1 MSHRRAAIPGALAK
15 ALEAPESLAI
25 AVSGGVDSLTLA
37 YAAHLVR
44 RQPTYVC
51 HAQSPAVPVEATA
64 RVRRHAKGTGWQLIV
79 LDAGE
84 FADPDYLRNPVNRCY
99 FCKSN
104 LYDRIAAEVD
114 GTIASGAN
122 LDDLGDYRPGL
133 KAAAERRVIH
143 PLVEA
148 GMDKQATRA
157 LARALGVDD
166 VAELPAQP
174 CLASRL
180 ETGLRVT
187 PERLAFVAEVE
198 RRLGSIIGP
207 GVLRCR
213 LTAAGVRIELD
224 LERVRREGT
233 EPAILAAAA
242 ALCAEAGETLLPLA
256 PYRRGSAF
264 LHHG

>member
-1 MSHRRAAIPGALAK
+1 M
-15 ALEAPESLAI
+15 
-25 AVSGGVDSLTLA
+25 TLA
-37 YAAHLVR
+37 HAAHLVR
-44 RQPTYVC
+44 RKPTLVC
-51 HAQSPAVPVEATA
+51 HAESPAVPVEATA
-64 RVRRHAKGTGWQLIV
+64 RVRRHASAAGWRLTV

-84 FADPDYLRNPVNRCY
+84 FADPNYLRNPVNRCY

-143 PLVEA
+143 PLIEA
-148 GMDKQATRA
+148 GMDKAATRA
-157 LARALGVDD
+157 LARALRLDD

-187 PERLAFVAEVE
+187 PEKLTFVAEVE
-198 RRLGSIIGP
+198 RRLAAIVGP

-233 EPAILAAAA
+233 GPAIVAAAA
-242 ALCAEAGETLLPLA
+242 ALCEAAGQTLLPLA

-264 LHHG
+264 LNHE